1 MEEEQ
6 KKVKRSTAR
15 RSKASATP
23 VGIHVG
29 AASRRLLPEQ
39 IVKRSAPKARL
50 PRIILVAL
58 ALGLVAGTAVIF
70 YLNTNKIEPG
80 SDTPEI
86 TVPAPEPAATP
97 TSTSQTTP
105 PAPAAGAEAQAT
117 QMVIISDTPTG
128 FLNVRTG
135 PGTGYAKIGQV
146 KPGEIFELVKEVQDW
161 YEIKLSGGTGY
172 VTKQYAKLK

>member
-97 TSTSQTTP
+97 TSTSETVPTQVGTP
-105 PAPAAGAEAQAT
+105 ALAGA